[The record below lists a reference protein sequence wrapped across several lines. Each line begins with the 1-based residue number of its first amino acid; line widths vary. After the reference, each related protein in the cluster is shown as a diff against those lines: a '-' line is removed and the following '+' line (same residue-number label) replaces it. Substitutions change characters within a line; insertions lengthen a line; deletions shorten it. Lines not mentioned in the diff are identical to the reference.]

1 MRREPTEKQVQLAEA
16 ISAVLGLK
24 MPEEMTRQSLFLFIR
39 DNKAEYDAMRTECF
53 DRDYDCYMA
62 DAMGIDLATGQLG
75 D

>member
-1 MRREPTEKQVQLAEA
+1 MSREPTEKQVQLAEA

-39 DNKAEYDAMRTECF
+39 DNKAEYDAMQTECL
-53 DRDYDCYMA
+53 DQDYDCYMA
-62 DAMGIDLATGQLG
+62 EAMGIDLATGCLG